1 MRTTREEV
9 QEGFS
14 GYLRTTLRK
23 NYKGLIPSAAT
34 FADDF
39 NHRIEGDV
47 SLSISQETARRW
59 IRGECLPDTLRQKIL
74 AQWLGMDL
82 NQALCCPISDQ
93 AKRFDPITAE
103 FLEILIRVDSRR
115 KQTLLNFLRLAA

>member
-82 NQALCCPISDQ
+82 NQALCCPLNQ
-93 AKRFDPITAE
+93 KTNRGDPVTEELLA
-103 FLEILIRVDSRR
+103 ILLQVDPRR
-115 KQTLLNFLRLAA
+115 KQTFLRFLKVVA